1 MSAESIWLAEPPDD
15 DPQDTTSPP
24 IEVDVEDEDDKPQRK
39 SAATMLVSL
48 ALDRYRLGVSTDD
61 EPFAVPTRGPR
72 VVRLLR
78 GGRGSLRAELASAY
92 FADTG
97 RAAPQQALADALLVL
112 DGMARELPPEDLA
125 LRVAEYHGDLVLDLG
140 DVTGRAVRVTSTGW
154 QLVEDPPVLFRRSAL
169 TGALPVPVAGGS
181 LGELWSLLNVAE
193 LDRVPLTAA
202 LVAALM
208 PSIPHPIIA
217 LLGEQG
223 TGKSSASR
231 MLAGV
236 LDPSPVPSRKQPRD
250 VDAWITAAAGSWV
263 VNLDNVSSIPAWW
276 SDALCRAVSG
286 DGDVRRRLY
295 TDGELAVFAFIR
307 CILLN
312 GIDLGGLRGDLAE
325 RLLRVELDV
334 IDPTSRR
341 TDRDL
346 AAAWDD
352 AHPRIL
358 GALLDLACQVLRVLP
373 TLKLSTLPRMADFA
387 RVLAAVDEV
396 LGTDGM
402 SRYTGQ
408 ADSLSVDVV
417 TSEPVLAAVV
427 RQVTAAFHGTAA
439 ELLDLLTP
447 DDHGAR
453 LPREWP
459 SNPRALSGLLKR
471 HSPALRRLGW
481 QVSSHEDPHDKTLRW
496 SLLPPVA
503 GDRSGPIPA
512 RPAETRTSAGVAG
525 VAGQDDPASQDDDD
539 LDTRCPHGMV
549 NGDRPD
555 PFVGGRVSCPA
566 CATTGAAS

>member
-1 MSAESIWLAEPPDD
+1 MSADSVWLVEPPEDEEI
-15 DPQDTTSPP
+15 PLPP
-24 IEVDVEDEDDKPQRK
+24 EPPVEVEDDKQQRK
-39 SAATMLVSL
+39 SAATVLVDL
-48 ALDRYRLGVSTDD
+48 ARERYRLGVSSDD
-61 EPFAVPTRGPR
+61 EPFAVPLSGPQ
-72 VVRLLR
+72 VVRMLR

-92 FADTG
+92 FAVTG

-112 DGMARELPPEDLA
+112 DGLAREHDPEELA
-125 LRVAEYHGDLVLDLG
+125 LRTADFRGDLVLDLG

-154 QLVEDPPVLFRRSAL
+154 QLLDRSPVLFRRSAL
-169 TGALPVPVAGGS
+169 TAALPVPVAGGS
-181 LGELWSLLNVAE
+181 LDELWTLLNVSE
-193 LDRVPLTAA
+193 VDRVPLTAA

-208 PSIPHPIIA
+208 PDVPHPIIT

-223 TGKSSASR
+223 TGKSSAAR
-231 MLAGV
+231 MLAAV

-250 VDAWITAAAGSWV
+250 VDAWVTAASGSWV
-263 VNLDNVSSIPAWW
+263 VSVDNVSSVPAWW

-295 TDGELAVFAFIR
+295 TDGELSVFSFRRVIV
-307 CILLN
+307 LN

-346 AAAWDD
+346 AAAWED

-358 GALLDLACQVLRVLP
+358 GALLDLACQVLAVLP
-373 TLKLSTLPRMADFA
+373 GLRLSTLPRMADFA

-402 SRYTGQ
+402 GRYTGQ
-408 ADSLSVDVV
+408 ADSLSADVV

-427 RQVTAAFHGTAA
+427 RQVVAPFTGTAA

-447 DDHGAR
+447 EEHGGR

-459 SNPRALSGLLKR
+459 GNPRALSGLLKR

-481 QVSSHEDPHDKTLRW
+481 QVSSAEDPHDKVLRW
-496 SLLPPVA
+496 SLLPPEEH
-503 GDRSGPIPA
+503 GGRSGSTPA
-512 RPAETRTSAGVAG
+512 TPAQTRTSAGVAG
-525 VAGQDDPASQDDDD
+525 VAGQDCEGSQDDDVE
-539 LDTRCPHGMV
+539 TCPHGMV
-549 NGDRPD
+549 NGNRPD
-555 PFVGGRVSCPA
+555 PFLRGRVSCPE
-566 CATTGAAS
+566 CAASGAAR